1 MRNILLVILFI
12 GLHTA
17 TSAQKPLVVA
27 TASIFADM
35 ALQIGDTLITVET
48 IVPIGGDPHTYDPKP
63 SDLVLLNKANLILKN
78 GLSFEKW
85 MDKLIE
91 NSGTQAS
98 TILITEGIEPI
109 QSDTYEGSPDPHAW
123 MDAENGLIYAENIF
137 KSLKQLL
144 PEQNDQLEKRYLEYI
159 TQIKDTESFIQEQ
172 ISLIPEN
179 HRILITSHDAFKY
192 YGRKYGLQLESIL
205 GTSTDA
211 EAQTKD
217 VERIVK
223 LIKESTVPAVFIET
237 TVNPKMLKQ
246 IATDNGITV
255 GGSLYSD
262 SIGDKDSEAP
272 TYLEML
278 RYNTLTI
285 AYGLKK
291 TIENTEDFKT
301 ENQDSPLA
309 KIFVLIGAAMLLVL
323 GFFISKRMA

>member
-159 TQIKDTESFIQEQ
+159 TQIQDTESFIQEQ